1 MNMIRMSSQS
11 IALIQL
17 SLDTLIKSAVILSA
31 AGLLAASLRK
41 ASAASRHLVWSVAMA
56 SLLALPILSF
66 ALPSWRIA
74 ALPSLTTI
82 AAVDDGPTVPA
93 RIGASEAEV
102 VIEREPQPA
111 SPEASQLRTFAIGT
125 ESPATE
131 TVALRADETKPI
143 TTLWIGFDWKVALSV
158 IWLAGVFVVLARL
171 MAGTVRV
178 WLLTRQAN
186 RVTESSWIILARTLA
201 TRLRLRSRVSIFR
214 SERISMPMTWGLM
227 RSAVLLPKEAD
238 QWSMECRWI
247 VMAHELTHVKRR
259 DCLMQALAQLA
270 CAIYW
275 FNPLV
280 WLAAWR
286 LRVER
291 ELACDDHVLEAGAKA
306 SDYASHLVEIASS
319 FGVSNC
325 GSPVT
330 VGMAC
335 SHLESRVRSILDPN
349 ARRRGVNGLK
359 VALAAVIAAV
369 LTAPLA
375 MLRPWGIAEA
385 SEQSDWATANPAN
398 PVNPPNPSF
407 AAILVQ
413 NPKNQNQAGD
423 RSREGDESLKQIGEG
438 VGAGQGIGQG
448 TGKGT
453 GLGDG
458 NGAGA
463 GTGYGQG
470 AGQGTGQGQGRPGE
484 LTLQQLIEMRGV
496 GVTPEYIDMIRKL
509 GYSDLTVRQAID
521 LKAQGVG
528 EEFIKEARGWMNG
541 NVSIEKLVQLKAIG
555 MSSGF
560 INEMK
565 QAGYNNLTMEQLV
578 NMKAVGV
585 DQSFAESMRRAGFD
599 GLTPNKLTELKAIG
613 INEAFIRE
621 AQGWGFGQLSLEKLV
636 QIKALG
642 ISPQYVNSMKALGF
656 ENLSIEQLIEI
667 KGVGL
672 SREFISQ
679 MREMGFNNLSLRQ
692 LIEMKGVGLYPAY
705 IKQMREMGFENL
717 SVQKLIEMKG
727 VGVTPE
733 YIKKM
738 REIGLKNVSVN
749 ELIELKATG
758 VDKILTRE
766 KR

>member
-1 MNMIRMSSQS
+1 MIRMSSES

-17 SLDTLIKSAVILSA
+17 SLDTLIKSVVILSA

-56 SLLALPILSF
+56 SLLALPVLSV

-74 ALPSLTTI
+74 ALPSLATI
-82 AAVDDGPTVPA
+82 AVAEDGPAEPA
-93 RIGASEAEV
+93 GVRTNEAA
-102 VIEREPQPA
+102 VIFESKPE
-111 SPEASQLRTFAIGT
+111 PEAPALSQPRTSDIWEET
-125 ESPATE
+125 PATGP
-131 TVALRADETKPI
+131 VSLRFDGTPKPVPSF
-143 TTLWIGFDWKVALSV
+143 WNSFDWKVVLSLA
-158 IWLAGVFVVLARL
+158 WLAGVFAVLARL
-171 MAGTVRV
+171 TASTARV
-178 WLLTRQAN
+178 WLLTRQAH

-201 TRLRLRSRVSIFR
+201 TRLRLRRRVRIFR
-214 SERISMPMTWGLM
+214 TERISMPMTWGLM

-238 QWSMECRWI
+238 HWSMECRWI

-280 WLAAWR
+280 WFAAWR

-325 GSPVT
+325 SSPVT

-375 MLRPWGIAEA
+375 MLQPWGNAEA
-385 SEQSDWATANPAN
+385 SGQTDRASAN
-398 PVNPPNPSF
+398 PVNPSNPSY
-407 AAILVQ
+407 AAILLQ
-413 NPKNQNQAGD
+413 NSKNQDQSG
-423 RSREGDESLKQIGEG
+423 REKARGDEEPQKQIG
-438 VGAGQGIGQG
+438 VGAGSGQGIGQG
-448 TGKGT
+448 I
-453 GLGDG
+453 
-458 NGAGA
+458 
-463 GTGYGQG
+463 GQG
-470 AGQGTGQGQGRPGE
+470 AGQGEGQGTGQGAGQGQGQGTGQGAGQGQGRPGE
-484 LTLQQLIEMRGV
+484 LSLEQLIEMRGV
-496 GVTPEYIDMIRKL
+496 GVTPEYIELIRKL
-509 GYSDLTVRQAID
+509 GYSDLTVKQAIN
-521 LKAQGVG
+521 LRAHGVD
-528 EEFIKEARGWMNG
+528 EEYIKQARGWMNG

-555 MSSGF
+555 MSSEF
-560 INEMK
+560 IDSMK
-565 QAGYNNLTMEQLV
+565 QAGYNNLTIEQLIE
-578 NMKAVGV
+578 MKAVGA
-585 DQSFAESMRRAGFD
+585 DPEFAESMRRAGYD
-599 GLTPNKLTELKAIG
+599 GLTPKKLTQLKALG
-613 INEAFIRE
+613 VNEAFIRE

-642 ISPQYVNSMKALGF
+642 IGPQYVDSMKALGF
-656 ENLSIEQLIEI
+656 QNLTLEQLIDM

-672 SREFISQ
+672 SQEYIRQMREIGYDNAPLQKLMEMKGVGLTPAYIRQ
-679 MREMGFNNLSLRQ
+679 MREMGFDNLPL
-692 LIEMKGVGLYPAY
+692 
-705 IKQMREMGFENL
+705 
-717 SVQKLIEMKG
+717 QKLIEMKG

-733 YIKKM
+733 YIRKM